1 LLHRFN
7 LEYEEPSPGAD
18 VLEPRV
24 RTFIEHGPKVFL
36 LAGDCPDG
44 LAQLDWHLSVWAD
57 GPICVLEE
65 LYVVPDLRG
74 QGIGRALM
82 EATLE
87 LARSR
92 SAAGAEVITG
102 ENDKAARRLY
112 ESFGFSNEIEG
123 PERAR
128 SLFYELDLV

>member
-1 LLHRFN
+1 
-7 LEYEEPSPGAD
+7 
-18 VLEPRV
+18 V
-24 RTFIEHGPKVFL
+24 RTFIEHGPKTFL
-36 LAGDCPDG
+36 LAGDGPDG
-44 LAQLDWHLSVWAD
+44 FAQLDWHLSVWAD
-57 GPICVLEE
+57 GPVCLLEE

-74 QGIGRALM
+74 HGIGRALM

-87 LARSR
+87 QARSR

-102 ENDKAARRLY
+102 ENDTAARRLY

-128 SLFYELDLV
+128 ALFYELDLV